1 MKEPEPPSALT
12 LRDIARQ
19 AGVSLATVDRVLHNR
34 PGVRPDTVRRVKDA
48 IERNAFQPHVAAA
61 ELARGRARRF
71 AFVMPSGPN
80 LFMQQIQSHLGEMS
94 AWLSARRLAVEM
106 VATDVFDASVL
117 ASTLESLVGDYDGV
131 AVVALDHPSVRAA
144 INDLVDGG
152 TRVVTL
158 VSDVPSSRRHH
169 YVGID
174 NVAAGRTAGAL
185 VGRLVGPRPGKVAIV
200 AGSQGL
206 RDHAERIFGFNQVM
220 TLDFSQLDVLP
231 IIEAQDNDE
240 RSEQLLMRLLD
251 DHPDVVGLY
260 NVGAGTQGVAKSLI
274 DSGRGTQVVFVGH
287 DVTVLTRKLLL
298 QGVMDA
304 AISQNP
310 GHEARAAVRVL
321 LALARG
327 EPILSE
333 QEKIRIDIVMRD
345 NLPQGATVRS
355 DVCCSAS
362 NSRPDLDGGTL
373 AGRATQFARRKRGQ
387 KGGRTGVSRN
397 GHRHVRGESGARER
411 GWRDRRDSRAR
422 AWAVTSRAAVVRAG
436 SGCLGRCCDR
446 RGR

>member
-1 MKEPEPPSALT
+1 MKEADANSPLT

-34 PGVRPDTVRRVKDA
+34 PGVRPDTVRRVKEA
-48 IERNAFQPHVAAA
+48 IERNSFQPHVAAA

-80 LFMQQIQSHLGEMS
+80 PFMQQIHSYLGQMS
-94 AWLSARRLAVEM
+94 GWLSARRLAVEM
-106 VATDVFDASVL
+106 VATDVFDPSVL
-117 ASTLESLVGDYDGV
+117 AASLETLAGGDCDGV

-144 INDLVDGG
+144 IDDLVDGG
-152 TRVVTL
+152 AKVVTL

-174 NVAAGRTAGAL
+174 NIAAGRTAGAL
-185 VGRLVGPRPGKVAIV
+185 VGRLVGPRSGKVAIV

-220 TLDFSQLDVLP
+220 ASEFPGLDMLPVL
-231 IIEAQDNDE
+231 EGRDEDE
-240 RSEQLLMRLLD
+240 RSEQVLSRLLGK
-251 DHPDVVGLY
+251 HPDIVGLY
-260 NVGAGTQGVAKSLI
+260 NVGAGTHGVARALI
-274 DSGRGTQVVFVGH
+274 DSGRERQVVFIGH

-327 EPILSE
+327 EPILIE

-345 NLPQGATVRS
+345 NLP
-355 DVCCSAS
+355 
-362 NSRPDLDGGTL
+362 
-373 AGRATQFARRKRGQ
+373 
-387 KGGRTGVSRN
+387 
-397 GHRHVRGESGARER
+397 
-411 GWRDRRDSRAR
+411 
-422 AWAVTSRAAVVRAG
+422 
-436 SGCLGRCCDR
+436 
-446 RGR
+446 

>member
-1 MKEPEPPSALT
+1 MKEADANSTLT

-34 PGVRPDTVRRVKDA
+34 PGVRPDTVRRVKEA
-48 IERNAFQPHVAAA
+48 IERNSFQPHVAAA

-80 LFMQQIQSHLGEMS
+80 PFMQQIHSYLGQMS
-94 AWLSARRLAVEM
+94 GWLSARRLAVEM
-106 VATDVFDASVL
+106 VATDVFDPSVL
-117 ASTLESLVGDYDGV
+117 AASLETLAGGDCDGV

-144 INDLVDGG
+144 IDDLVDAGAK
-152 TRVVTL
+152 VVTL

-174 NVAAGRTAGAL
+174 NIAAGRTAGAL
-185 VGRLVGPRPGKVAIV
+185 VGRLVGPRSGKVAIV

-220 TLDFSQLDVLP
+220 ASEFPGLDMLPVL
-231 IIEAQDNDE
+231 EGRDEDE
-240 RSEQLLMRLLD
+240 RSEQVLSRLLGK
-251 DHPDVVGLY
+251 HPDIVGLY
-260 NVGAGTQGVAKSLI
+260 NVGAGTHGVARALI
-274 DSGRGTQVVFVGH
+274 DSGRERQVVFIGH

-327 EPILSE
+327 EPILIE

-345 NLPQGATVRS
+345 NLP
-355 DVCCSAS
+355 
-362 NSRPDLDGGTL
+362 
-373 AGRATQFARRKRGQ
+373 
-387 KGGRTGVSRN
+387 
-397 GHRHVRGESGARER
+397 
-411 GWRDRRDSRAR
+411 
-422 AWAVTSRAAVVRAG
+422 
-436 SGCLGRCCDR
+436 
-446 RGR
+446 

>member
-1 MKEPEPPSALT
+1 MKHDAPAALT

-34 PGVRPDTVRRVKDA
+34 PGVRPNTVRRVKDA
-48 IERNAFQPHVAAA
+48 IERNSFQPHVAAA

-80 LFMQQIQSHLGEMS
+80 LFMQQIQSYLGEMT

-106 VATDVFDASVL
+106 IATDVFDAAVL
-117 ASTLESLVGDYDGV
+117 ASSLEALVGTYDGI
-131 AVVALDHPSVRAA
+131 AVVALDHPGVRAA

-152 TRVVTL
+152 AKVVTL

-174 NVAAGRTAGAL
+174 NIAAGRTAGAL
-185 VGRLVGPRPGKVAIV
+185 VGRLVGPRSGLSSGKVAIV

-206 RDHAERIFGFNQVM
+206 RDHAERIFGFKQV
-220 TLDFSQLDVLP
+220 LASEFVELSVLP
-231 IIEAQDNDE
+231 VLEGRDEDE
-240 RSEQLLMRLLD
+240 RSWQLSARLLAK
-251 DHPDVVGLY
+251 HPDIVGLY
-260 NVGAGTQGVAKSLI
+260 NVGAGTQGVARALME
-274 DSGRGTQVVFVGH
+274 SGRDKQIVFVGH

-345 NLPQGATVRS
+345 NLP
-355 DVCCSAS
+355 
-362 NSRPDLDGGTL
+362 
-373 AGRATQFARRKRGQ
+373 
-387 KGGRTGVSRN
+387 
-397 GHRHVRGESGARER
+397 
-411 GWRDRRDSRAR
+411 
-422 AWAVTSRAAVVRAG
+422 
-436 SGCLGRCCDR
+436 
-446 RGR
+446 

>member
-1 MKEPEPPSALT
+1 MKQESPLT

-34 PGVRPDTVRRVKDA
+34 PGVRPDTVRRVKEA
-48 IERNAFQPHVAAA
+48 IERNSFQPHVAAA

-80 LFMQQIQSHLGEMS
+80 LFMQQIQSYLREMS

-117 ASTLESLVGDYDGV
+117 ASSLEALVGGYDGV

-152 TRVVTL
+152 AKVVTL

-174 NVAAGRTAGAL
+174 NIAAGRTAGAL
-185 VGRLVGPRPGKVAIV
+185 VGRLVGAGSGASPGKVAIV

-220 TLDFSQLDVLP
+220 ASEFSGLSVLP
-231 IIEAQDNDE
+231 VLEGRDEDE
-240 RSEQLLMRLLD
+240 RSAQLLARLLGK
-251 DHPDVVGLY
+251 HPDIVGLY
-260 NVGAGTQGVAKSLI
+260 NVGAGTQGVAKALF
-274 DSGRGTQVVFVGH
+274 DSGREKQIVFVGH

-321 LALARG
+321 LALARS

-345 NLPQGATVRS
+345 NLP
-355 DVCCSAS
+355 
-362 NSRPDLDGGTL
+362 
-373 AGRATQFARRKRGQ
+373 
-387 KGGRTGVSRN
+387 
-397 GHRHVRGESGARER
+397 
-411 GWRDRRDSRAR
+411 
-422 AWAVTSRAAVVRAG
+422 
-436 SGCLGRCCDR
+436 
-446 RGR
+446 

>member
-1 MKEPEPPSALT
+1 MKQESPLT

-34 PGVRPDTVRRVKDA
+34 PGVRPDTVRRVKET
-48 IERNAFQPHVAAA
+48 IERNSFQPHVAAA

-80 LFMQQIQSHLGEMS
+80 LFMQQIQSYLREMS

-117 ASTLESLVGDYDGV
+117 ASSLEALVGGYDGV

-152 TRVVTL
+152 AKVVTL

-174 NVAAGRTAGAL
+174 NIAAGRTAGAL
-185 VGRLVGPRPGKVAIV
+185 VGRLVGPPSGVSPGKVAIV

-220 TLDFSQLDVLP
+220 ASEFSGLSVLP
-231 IIEAQDNDE
+231 VLEGRDEDE
-240 RSEQLLMRLLD
+240 RSAQLLAWLLGK
-251 DHPDVVGLY
+251 HPDIVGLY
-260 NVGAGTQGVAKSLI
+260 NVGAGTQGVAKALF
-274 DSGRGTQVVFVGH
+274 DSGREKQIVFVGH

-321 LALARG
+321 LALARS

-345 NLPQGATVRS
+345 NLP
-355 DVCCSAS
+355 
-362 NSRPDLDGGTL
+362 
-373 AGRATQFARRKRGQ
+373 
-387 KGGRTGVSRN
+387 
-397 GHRHVRGESGARER
+397 
-411 GWRDRRDSRAR
+411 
-422 AWAVTSRAAVVRAG
+422 
-436 SGCLGRCCDR
+436 
-446 RGR
+446 

>member
-1 MKEPEPPSALT
+1 MAETLAPTVLT
-12 LRDIARQ
+12 LKDIARE

-48 IERNAFQPHVAAA
+48 IARNSFQPHVAAA

-80 LFMQQIQSHLGEMS
+80 PFMQQIEAYLGEMA
-94 AWLSARRLAVEM
+94 AWLSARRLNVEM
-106 VATDVFDASVL
+106 IATDVFEPAALAAS
-117 ASTLESLVGDYDGV
+117 LEALSGDYDGV

-144 INDLVDGG
+144 INDLVDAGAK
-152 TRVVTL
+152 VVTL

-174 NVAAGRTAGAL
+174 NIAAGRTAGAL
-185 VGRLVGPRPGKVAIV
+185 VGRLVGQRSGKVAIV

-220 TLDFSQLDVLP
+220 ASEFPDLSVLP
-231 IIEAQDNDE
+231 VLEGRDE
-240 RSEQLLMRLLD
+240 DDRSEQLLARLLGK
-251 DHPDVVGLY
+251 HPDIVGLY
-260 NVGAGTQGVAKSLI
+260 NVGAGTQGVAKALNGKALNDKASVAA
-274 DSGRGTQVVFVGH
+274 GRDKQVVFVGH
-287 DVTVLTRKLLL
+287 DVTALTRRLLL

-345 NLPQGATVRS
+345 NLP
-355 DVCCSAS
+355 
-362 NSRPDLDGGTL
+362 
-373 AGRATQFARRKRGQ
+373 
-387 KGGRTGVSRN
+387 
-397 GHRHVRGESGARER
+397 
-411 GWRDRRDSRAR
+411 
-422 AWAVTSRAAVVRAG
+422 
-436 SGCLGRCCDR
+436 
-446 RGR
+446 

>member
-1 MKEPEPPSALT
+1 MAETLTPTALT
-12 LRDIARQ
+12 LKDIARE

-34 PGVRPDTVRRVKDA
+34 PGVRPDTVRRVKEA
-48 IERNAFQPHVAAA
+48 IARHSFQPHVAAA

-80 LFMQQIQSHLGEMS
+80 PFMQQIEAYLGEMA
-94 AWLSARRLAVEM
+94 AWLSARRLRVEM
-106 VATDVFDASVL
+106 VATDVFDPSALAAS
-117 ASTLESLVGDYDGV
+117 LEALSGDYDGV
-131 AVVALDHPSVRAA
+131 AVVALDHPGVRAA
-144 INDLVDGG
+144 INDLVDAG
-152 TRVVTL
+152 TKVVTL

-174 NVAAGRTAGAL
+174 NIAAGRTAGAL
-185 VGRLVGPRPGKVAIV
+185 VGRLVGQRSGKVAIV

-220 TLDFSQLDVLP
+220 ATEFPDLSVLP
-231 IIEAQDNDE
+231 VLEGRDEDE
-240 RSEQLLMRLLD
+240 RSEQLLARLFGKHAD
-251 DHPDVVGLY
+251 IVGLY
-260 NVGAGTQGVAKSLI
+260 NVGAGTQGVAKALNEKALNDKALSQA
-274 DSGRGTQVVFVGH
+274 GRDKVVFVGH
-287 DVTVLTRKLLL
+287 DVTALTRRLLL

-345 NLPQGATVRS
+345 NLP
-355 DVCCSAS
+355 
-362 NSRPDLDGGTL
+362 
-373 AGRATQFARRKRGQ
+373 
-387 KGGRTGVSRN
+387 
-397 GHRHVRGESGARER
+397 
-411 GWRDRRDSRAR
+411 
-422 AWAVTSRAAVVRAG
+422 
-436 SGCLGRCCDR
+436 
-446 RGR
+446 

>member
-1 MKEPEPPSALT
+1 MREQEANTPLT

-34 PGVRPDTVRRVKDA
+34 PGVRADTVRRVRET

-80 LFMQQIQSHLGEMS
+80 LFMQQIEAYLGEMS
-94 AWLSARRLAVEM
+94 AWLSARRLNVEM
-106 VATDVFDASVL
+106 IATDVFDPSVL
-117 ASTLESLVGDYDGV
+117 AASLEALSGDYDGV

-144 INDLVDGG
+144 INDLVEAG
-152 TRVVTL
+152 TKIVTL

-169 YVGID
+169 YIGID
-174 NVAAGRTAGAL
+174 NIAAGRTAGAL
-185 VGRLVGPRPGKVAIV
+185 VGRLAGGRSGKVAIV

-220 TLDFSQLDVLP
+220 ASEFPELSVLP
-231 IIEAQDNDE
+231 VLEGRDE
-240 RSEQLLMRLLD
+240 DDRSEQVLAQMFGRHAD
-251 DHPDVVGLY
+251 IVGLY
-260 NVGAGTQGVAKSLI
+260 NVGAGTQGVARALSNNALSNKALNDQALS
-274 DSGRGTQVVFVGH
+274 DAGRDRQVVFVGH
-287 DVTVLTRKLLL
+287 DVTALTRKLLL

-327 EPILSE
+327 EPILS
-333 QEKIRIDIVMRD
+333 
-345 NLPQGATVRS
+345 
-355 DVCCSAS
+355 
-362 NSRPDLDGGTL
+362 
-373 AGRATQFARRKRGQ
+373 
-387 KGGRTGVSRN
+387 
-397 GHRHVRGESGARER
+397 
-411 GWRDRRDSRAR
+411 
-422 AWAVTSRAAVVRAG
+422 
-436 SGCLGRCCDR
+436 
-446 RGR
+446 

>member
-1 MKEPEPPSALT
+1 MKEQEAPLT
-12 LRDIARQ
+12 LKDIARL
-19 AGVSLATVDRVLHNR
+19 ARVSLATVDRVLHNR
-34 PGVRPDTVRRVKDA
+34 QGVRPDTVRRVKEA
-48 IERNAFQPHVAAA
+48 IERNAFQPHMAAA

-80 LFMQQIQSHLGEMS
+80 LFMQQIESYLDEMS

-106 VATDVFDASVL
+106 VATDVFDPSVL
-117 ASTLESLVGDYDGV
+117 ASTLESLASDFDGV

-152 TRVVTL
+152 TKVVTL

-174 NVAAGRTAGAL
+174 NIAAGRTAGAL
-185 VGRLVGPRPGKVAIV
+185 VGRLVGPRAGKITIV
-200 AGSQGL
+200 AGSLGL

-220 TLDFSQLDVLP
+220 ASEFSQLDVLP
-231 IIEAQDNDE
+231 VIEGRDE
-240 RSEQLLMRLLD
+240 DDRSGRLVMKLLSD
-251 DHPDVVGLY
+251 YPDIVGLY
-260 NVGAGTQGVAKSLI
+260 NVGAGTPGVAKALI
-274 DSGRGTQVVFVGH
+274 DSGRASRIVFAGH
-287 DVTVLTRKLLL
+287 DVTVMTRKLLL

-321 LALARG
+321 LALGRG

-345 NLPQGATVRS
+345 NLP
-355 DVCCSAS
+355 
-362 NSRPDLDGGTL
+362 
-373 AGRATQFARRKRGQ
+373 
-387 KGGRTGVSRN
+387 
-397 GHRHVRGESGARER
+397 
-411 GWRDRRDSRAR
+411 
-422 AWAVTSRAAVVRAG
+422 
-436 SGCLGRCCDR
+436 
-446 RGR
+446 

>member
-1 MKEPEPPSALT
+1 MAETLTPTALT
-12 LRDIARQ
+12 LKDIARE

-34 PGVRPDTVRRVKDA
+34 PGVRPDTVRRVKAA
-48 IERNAFQPHVAAA
+48 IERNSFQPHVAAA

-80 LFMQQIQSHLGEMS
+80 PFMQQIEAYLGEMS
-94 AWLSARRLAVEM
+94 SWLSARRISVEM
-106 VATDVFDASVL
+106 VATDVFEVSALAAS
-117 ASTLESLVGDYDGV
+117 LEALSGDYDGV

-152 TRVVTL
+152 TKVVTL

-174 NVAAGRTAGAL
+174 NIAAGRTAGAL
-185 VGRLVGPRPGKVAIV
+185 VGRLVGQRSGKVAII

-220 TLDFSQLDVLP
+220 AAEFPDLTVLP
-231 IIEAQDNDE
+231 VLEGRDEDE
-240 RSEQLLMRLLD
+240 RSEQLLARLFGRYAD
-251 DHPDVVGLY
+251 IVGLY
-260 NVGAGTQGVAKSLI
+260 NVGAGTQGVAKALGDKALS
-274 DSGRGTQVVFVGH
+274 DKASGDRASGDVGRDKQVVFVGH
-287 DVTVLTRKLLL
+287 DVTALTRRLLL

-327 EPILSE
+327 EPILHE

-345 NLPQGATVRS
+345 NLP
-355 DVCCSAS
+355 
-362 NSRPDLDGGTL
+362 
-373 AGRATQFARRKRGQ
+373 
-387 KGGRTGVSRN
+387 
-397 GHRHVRGESGARER
+397 
-411 GWRDRRDSRAR
+411 
-422 AWAVTSRAAVVRAG
+422 
-436 SGCLGRCCDR
+436 
-446 RGR
+446 